1 MKLLEG
7 KTALVTGGGSG
18 IGRETA
24 RLFAEEGAN
33 VVITG
38 RKEENLIEAAG
49 TDNGAISYLVSD
61 VSKEEDCKAAVEF
74 TLDNFGKLD
83 ILFNNAGI
91 IYKVETHDT
100 TTEQWETT
108 FDINVRGMFL
118 MSKHAIPHMLK
129 RKYGCIVNNSSI
141 LGLKASRGFAAY
153 NASKGAVG
161 QLTKSMA
168 LEYAALGIRVNAI
181 CPGTIFTPM
190 VDYVFNE
197 WVDREM
203 ARQRYLSVHPI
214 KRFGETSEAARAVL
228 FLCDDRVGFITGVL
242 LPVDGGLSAK

>member
-7 KTALVTGGGSG
+7 KTALITGGGSG

-49 TDNGAISYLVSD
+49 TDNGAISYLVND

-74 TLDNFGKLD
+74 TLDKFGKLD

-118 MSKHAIPHMLK
+118 MSKYAIPHMLEQ
-129 RKYGCIVNNSSI
+129 KYGCIVNNSSI

-190 VDYVFNE
+190 VDYIFDE
-197 WVDREM
+197 WGDREM

-214 KRFGETSEAARAVL
+214 KRFGDTSEAARAVL

>member
-7 KTALVTGGGSG
+7 KTALITGGGSG

-38 RKEENLIEAAG
+38 RKEGSLIEAAAA
-49 TDNGAISYLVSD
+49 DSGAIGYLVND

-74 TLDNFGKLD
+74 TLDKFGRLD
-83 ILFNNAGI
+83 ILFNNAGV

-108 FDINVRGMFL
+108 FDTNVRGMFL
-118 MSKHAIPHMLK
+118 MSKYAIPHMLE

-153 NASKGAVG
+153 NSSKGAVS

-181 CPGTIFTPM
+181 CPGTIYTPM
-190 VDYVFNE
+190 VEYVFE
-197 WVDREM
+197 AWGDREM

-214 KRFGETSEAARAVL
+214 KRFGDTSEAARAVL
-228 FLCDDRVGFITGVL
+228 FLCDDRVGFVTGVL